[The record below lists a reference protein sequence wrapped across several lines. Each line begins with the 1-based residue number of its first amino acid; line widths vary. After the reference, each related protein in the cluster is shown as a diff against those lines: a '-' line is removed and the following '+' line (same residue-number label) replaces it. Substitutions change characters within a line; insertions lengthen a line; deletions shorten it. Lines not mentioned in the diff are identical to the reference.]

1 MRFAERDR
9 MILVIAPEGTRSQT
23 PYWKSGFYWVARAAN
38 VPIALGYLDYARRR
52 GGISEPFMPSES
64 LNDDVK
70 RIRDFY
76 ARVTAKYPEL
86 FTNIE
91 LRPVTV

>member
-1 MRFAERDR
+1 
-9 MILVIAPEGTRSQT
+9 
-23 PYWKSGFYWVARAAN
+23 
-38 VPIALGYLDYARRR
+38 
-52 GGISEPFMPSES
+52 MPSES